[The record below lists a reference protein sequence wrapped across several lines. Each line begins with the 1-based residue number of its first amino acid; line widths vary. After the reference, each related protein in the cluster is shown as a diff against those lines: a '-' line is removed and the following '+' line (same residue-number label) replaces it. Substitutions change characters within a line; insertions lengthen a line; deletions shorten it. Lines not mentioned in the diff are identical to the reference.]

1 MNSAEVLIK
10 FKGDTSDVDKT
21 TNNLTNSFGKLTSSI
36 TLGNLASKGI
46 TKAFEIMNT
55 SMDGAI
61 RRVDTMNNFP
71 NVMSNL
77 GISAEDS
84 AEVIDDLSKKLQGL
98 PTTLDTATASVQRFT
113 SKNGDV
119 KESEKIFLAVNN
131 AILAGGAPAEQ
142 QASAMEQLSQAYAKG
157 KPDMMEWRSMMSV
170 MPAQLKQVATA
181 MGYVD
186 ADALGEDLRNGN
198 LSMDEFINTMI
209 KMNTEGVNGFK
220 SFEEQ
225 ARNSTGGIDTA
236 ITNMKT
242 AFVRGVGNII
252 TKVSEALEP
261 FGGLS
266 GVITKVGQVGEQA
279 FKKVGEVLAI
289 VIPKVIQFAQW
300 IKKNEAW
307 IKPLVVGIA
316 TFVVTFKTIK
326 TVVTVINAVKIA
338 FAGLNAIMMANPIGI
353 IIAAV
358 AALVA
363 VFIYLWNHCEGFRNF
378 WIGLWQGL
386 VNIVKTGWNWI
397 KGVFDT
403 VVNFIKNNWQGL
415 LLMLVNP
422 FLGGFKLLYDNCEP
436 FRIFIN
442 NFVNGIKTFFNNL
455 KTGIGNAVNSIV
467 TFIKSIP
474 EKIKSIPDKIFNFFK
489 SLPSK
494 MLNIG
499 LDIVKGIGK
508 GITSGITWLKN
519 QIKAFVG
526 NVTNFIKKMFKIG
539 SPSKLMA
546 SEVGQWLP
554 KGIAVGIDANTDS
567 VTNAMKDLQQNVL
580 TDYGLSPEVTNSS
593 ALNYSPNVVVN
604 VQNNMD
610 VDPLGQ
616 VVNKIKTFSGGAKND
631 YNWGAGI

>member
-21 TNNLTNSFGKLTSSI
+21 TKNLTNSFGKLTSSI
-36 TLGNLASKGI
+36 ALGNLASKGI

-98 PTTLDTATASVQRFT
+98 PTTLDTAAASVQRFT

-119 KESEKIFLAVNN
+119 KESEKIFLALNN

-266 GVITKVGQVGEQA
+266 GVITKVGQFGEQA
-279 FKKVGEVLAI
+279 FKKVGEVLAV

-316 TFVVTFKTIK
+316 TFVATFKTIK

-474 EKIKSIPDKIFNFFK
+474 EKIKSIPDKIFSFFK

-508 GITSGITWLKN
+508 GITSGVTWLKN

-526 NVTNFIKKMFKIG
+526 NVTNFIKKIFKIG